1 MGKFTRSNFFN
12 QNTIDGNIEN
22 DLAFTRFDEFDFKR
36 KRIFFTIT
44 SKYVGRPDLISL
56 DSLGKVD
63 YWWVILKLNGIDDI
77 YNDLEVGKVI
87 QIPALSDVEEFGL
100 VTKRKKDLD

>member
-1 MGKFTRSNFFN
+1 MAKFTRSNFFN

-44 SKYVGRPDLISL
+44 DKYVSRPDLIAL
-56 DSLGKVD
+56 DMLGKID
-63 YWWVILKLNGIDDI
+63 YWWVILKLNNIDDV
-77 YNDLEVGKVI
+77 YNDMTLGKVI
-87 QIPALSDVEEFGL
+87 QIPSLSDVEEFGI
-100 VTKRKKDLD
+100 VTKRKKDLS